1 MCYKMLLPHETSELV
16 EYLKIGLLGT
26 VVITTVMCESV
37 GNLNMMIC

>member
-1 MCYKMLLPHETSELV
+1 MLQNVLPHETSELV

-26 VVITTVMCESV
+26 VITTVMCESV